1 MLFRFA
7 KIERKKFGLFFGSA
21 FQILSLP
28 VEAGCKGTESFSGN
42 KKNFLFFRPCWGFR
56 RLLCPSSVRFGSA
69 KVGRIFGSARGGG
82 EIIGGEARLEGWW
95 GWMSGT

>member
-7 KIERKKFGLFFGSA
+7 KVKRKKFGLFFGSA

-42 KKNFLFFRPCWGFR
+42 KKNFLFFSALLGFQAAFVS
-56 RLLCPSSVRFGSA
+56 LVRSIWECKNRADFREY
-69 KVGRIFGSARGGG
+69 K
-82 EIIGGEARLEGWW
+82 E
-95 GWMSGT
+95 